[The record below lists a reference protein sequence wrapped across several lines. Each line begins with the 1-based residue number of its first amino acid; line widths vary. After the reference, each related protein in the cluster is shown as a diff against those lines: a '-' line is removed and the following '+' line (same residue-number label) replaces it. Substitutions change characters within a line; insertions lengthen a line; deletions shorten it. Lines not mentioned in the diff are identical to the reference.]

1 MPNKND
7 PDRSPFLSIALEA
20 ASRAET
26 LIMDYYSGRI
36 ASELK
41 TDGTPVTVADT
52 KAERVIIETI
62 SNAFPDHGFLGEE
75 SGDTHST
82 SPYVWIID
90 PIDGT
95 KNYIRHI
102 PLFATQIALMRENE
116 LILGVSNAPAMAEL
130 LHAEKDRGAFLNN
143 QRVNV
148 TDVIRFDEA
157 MICHGGLKYFNEKGI
172 LANLFTLAD
181 DVHRTRGFGDCYMY
195 HLLASG
201 RADAV
206 IEAAISIWDIAAL
219 TVIVEEAGG
228 KVTNLR
234 GAPIDKDTNSILA
247 TNGLLHQQILAP
259 FEKTLDDAV

>member
-1 MPNKND
+1 MSDEKKCV
-7 PDRSPFLSIALEA
+7 RSQFLTVALEA
-20 ASRAET
+20 ASKAET
-26 LIMDYYSGRI
+26 VIMDYYSGRI

-41 TDGTPVTVADT
+41 ADGTPVTVADT
-52 KAERVIIETI
+52 EAERIIIETI
-62 SNAFPDHGFLGEE
+62 TNEFPDHGFLGEE
-75 SGDTHST
+75 SGDTHSA

-116 LILGVSNAPAMAEL
+116 LILGVSNAPAMTEL
-130 LHAEKDRGAFLNN
+130 LHAEKDCGAFLNN

-148 TDVIRFDEA
+148 TDVSRFDEA

-181 DVHRTRGFGDCYMY
+181 DAHRTRGFGDCYMY

-228 KVTNLR
+228 RVTDLR
-234 GAPIDKDTNSILA
+234 GEPIDRNTDSILA
-247 TNGLLHQQILAP
+247 TNGFVHQQILAR
-259 FEKTLDDAV
+259 FEKTLNDAV